1 MQELQ
6 GHHLSYGRSIVEEQQ
21 GHIGSLRTYITV
33 WATLVVLTGITI
45 TVARLHLGRVSI
57 LAALC
62 IASIKAGLVLWYFMH
77 LRYEKRLFKLLLL
90 IPIATLA
97 VIIGLTFFDV
107 GFR

>member
-1 MQELQ
+1 MQELRRY
-6 GHHLSYGRSIVEEQQ
+6 HLENGRSYVEDPR
-21 GHIGSLRTYITV
+21 GHIGSVRVYIAI
-33 WATLVVLTGITI
+33 WAALLALTGTTI
-45 TVARLHLGRVSI
+45 TVARLHLGRLGI
-57 LAALC
+57 LSALC

-107 GFR
+107 GYR